1 VRKPLYPGKLC
12 LLDGFGNL
20 YKQTSNKGRIKYWAC
35 INRNSSDCDAR
46 CSTLDNSLK
55 SFTGNHNHAP
65 NSTWKKKPSWAF
77 FGYFL
82 IKIRKYFVFAVWYV
96 LKKRG
101 SLTHKHLLD
110 ANQYVYRCS
119 SKIGDHIE
127 YWRCVD
133 SNKRCLARVSLRA
146 GGEPIFS
153 GSHNHACN
161 YDPRTMTI
169 LSGDPLSDPI

>member
-1 VRKPLYPGKLC
+1 MAMVICIHVRPTKAELNIGPVLIEIQVTAML
-12 LLDGFGNL
+12 
-20 YKQTSNKGRIKYWAC
+20 
-35 INRNSSDCDAR
+35 DAR
-46 CSTLDNSLK
+46 HWIMSWKVSLEITIMLQIQHEK
-55 SFTGNHNHAP
+55 TKIIGH
-65 NSTWKKKPSWAF
+65 F

-119 SKIGDHIE
+119 SKIGDHTE
-127 YWRCVD
+127 YWRCSD
-133 SNKRCLARVSLRA
+133 SNNRCLARISLRA
-146 GGEPIFS
+146 GQEPIFT
-153 GSHNHACN
+153 GSHNHASN

-169 LSGDPLSDPI
+169 LSDDPP